1 MSGGSQIIYADR
13 VIYIYIYTT
22 DNQLKQIINRDL
34 WQRKMAAR
42 NRKPGRPIA
51 ERKGKV
57 IPCRGAKDRK
67 GAGTN
72 GSKPGL
78 RNMEAECVR
87 SNADSMEQ
95 VT

>member
-1 MSGGSQIIYADR
+1 MSGGSQAHADR
-13 VIYIYIYTT
+13 IIYIYTT
-22 DNQLKQIINRDL
+22 DNQLKQIINKDL
-34 WQRKMAAR
+34 WQKKMAAR
-42 NRKPGRPIA
+42 SRKPGRPIA

-57 IPCRGAKDRK
+57 ILRRGAKDGK
-67 GAGTN
+67 GAGTD

-87 SNADSMEQ
+87 SSADSTEQ

>member
-1 MSGGSQIIYADR
+1 MQTGL
-13 VIYIYIYTT
+13 YIYTT
-22 DNQLKQIINRDL
+22 DNQLKRIINEDL
-34 WQRKMAAR
+34 WQKKTAAWS
-42 NRKPGRPIA
+42 RKPGRPIA

-57 IPCRGAKDRK
+57 ILCRGAKDRK
-67 GAGTN
+67 GAGTD

-87 SNADSMEQ
+87 SSADSMEQ